1 MSLRSQVL
9 TGFRWT
15 ATVRFLSQVLA
26 WAITLLVVRLLAPAD
41 YGLLAMATVFVAFL
55 TMFSE
60 FGLGPAV
67 VQRRDIDDPLLK
79 RVFGVILIVH
89 ASLTLVLV
97 LAAPLIAEFYREPR
111 VAPVVRVL
119 SLQFMISAFVVI
131 PDAMLQRRMEFKHRS
146 LLDFSSDTVPWRD
159 RSCCCNP

>member
-1 MSLRSQVL
+1 
-9 TGFRWT
+9 
-15 ATVRFLSQVLA
+15 
-26 WAITLLVVRLLAPAD
+26 
-41 YGLLAMATVFVAFL
+41 MATVFVAFL

-111 VAPVVRVL
+111 VASVVRVL

-146 LLDFSSDTVPWRD
+146 LLDFRLRGSLSIRAKEKRRRLSAPPPLSPNALFRA
-159 RSCCCNP
+159 RSRRC